1 MFQLQLK
8 HGGHSGL
15 DISSFR
21 PPSGRNMLLSE
32 YDKSAVASAEAVFK
46 EISVIQQRQYSDEPP
61 PDKVLFHYTSA
72 EGLKGIIENNQ
83 LWATS
88 AYYLNDS
95 AEMFYGY
102 NVLRQMLDQ
111 WLSKNSRAEDSITPG
126 LARQLR
132 NSFDDLFQKRLLKP
146 IYLTCFCEE
155 DNLLSQWRAYGQS
168 GGYSI
173 GFRVLPKIG
182 IFGERLIP
190 EPNVYTCRW
199 TKVEYERTKQ
209 VEICHN
215 ILDPIFASL
224 DQPQVAQA
232 IREASQHPFV
242 GYQKLL
248 TATMDI
254 LLEEIVRFK
263 SEAFKVEKEWRAVV
277 RQREFLKQGTDD
289 GGKTPVPVYFR
300 TSRGMLVPYVKL
312 VPWQPDKK
320 LPIACIRSGPTL
332 DRTMATVAISM
343 MLDKNSFPRVRLQG
357 SDITVRDS

>member
-1 MFQLQLK
+1 MTNK
-8 HGGHSGL
+8 
-15 DISSFR
+15 
-21 PPSGRNMLLSE
+21 PLSE
-32 YDKSAVASAEAVFK
+32 YDKYAVTSAQAVFK
-46 EISVIQQRQYSDEPP
+46 QISTIYGRQYSFEPP
-61 PDKVLFHYTSA
+61 SDTILFHYTSA
-72 EGLKGIIENNQ
+72 EGLKGIIESNE

-102 NVLRQMLDQ
+102 NVLKEVLDQ
-111 WLSKNSRAEDSITPG
+111 WLSENSRSEDSITLA

-132 NSFDDLFQKRLLKP
+132 TSFEDLFEKRLLKP

-173 GFRVLPKIG
+173 GFKVLPKIG
-182 IFGERLIP
+182 VFGERLTP
-190 EPNVYTCRW
+190 EPNIYTCRW

-209 VEICHN
+209 AEICRS

-224 DQPQVAQA
+224 DEPTTAQA
-232 IREASQHPFV
+232 MRAVIDHPFF

-248 TATMDI
+248 TSTMDV
-254 LLEEIVRFK
+254 LLDEIVRFK
-263 SEAFKVEKEWRAVV
+263 NEAFKVEKEWRAVV

-289 GGKTPVPVYFR
+289 GGKTPLPVHFR
-300 TSRGMLVPYVKL
+300 TARGILVPYVKL
-312 VPWQPDKK
+312 VPWKPDKK

-332 DRTMATVAISM
+332 ETTMATTAVH
-343 MLDKNSFPRVRLQG
+343 MLLETNEFPRVKVQG
-357 SDITVRDS
+357 SGITVRF